1 MNPLLRLCALAAGL
15 FLSVSPGAAKEP
27 PPWLAESYGGK
38 YADDPFGKGFLAD
51 LPRFRREAIER
62 MERRTGIVPAE
73 PDRIGILVLDAEALP
88 EKEREKWRREAFS
101 VARAPEGGAFAAVV
115 ALYLEPF
122 ASGEAL
128 AEPAL
133 ARALVKA
140 AFLARFSDKDLKRI
154 PDWIVE
160 GLALYAG
167 GDDEGEAVVERILAA
182 RRKPVETLLGDL
194 EGRHEKSDLAQD
206 FWAFLWLEKEKG
218 RRAVQSFGKGVYE
231 GKPYDETLMGIAG
244 KGWGGI
250 TGEVADFARK
260 ELAPLSAGTEAW
272 KALEKRVRAAPEED
286 WRRFTDEI
294 SGLIEKHRRAWW
306 ADKAR
311 YLLARAREEG
321 GQTEQASEAY
331 QDIADGVP
339 PRSPFV
345 ADARYRW
352 ALMLEKRGRRED
364 AEREFA
370 RCVRDHFEEPFVDDA
385 LESLARLSEKRRD
398 ADAAARWRVELDRWK
413 ARKEAAK
420 KEDGA
425 SKKK

>member
-1 MNPLLRLCALAAGL
+1 MPAG
-15 FLSVSPGAAKEP
+15 VAKES
-27 PPWLAESYGGK
+27 PPWLVEAYGGK
-38 YADDPFGKGFLAD
+38 YANDPFGKGFLAD
-51 LPRFRREAIER
+51 LPRFRREALER

-73 PDRIGILVLDAEALP
+73 PDRIGILALDAEALP
-88 EKEREKWRREAFS
+88 EKERKKWRREAFS
-101 VARAPEGGAFAAVV
+101 VARGPEGGAFSAVV
-115 ALYLEPF
+115 TLYLEPF

-128 AEPAL
+128 AEPSL
-133 ARALVKA
+133 ARALVEA
-140 AFLARFSDKDLKRI
+140 AFLARFSDKELKGI
-154 PDWIVE
+154 PDWVMS
-160 GLALYAG
+160 GLGLYAG

-194 EGRHEKSDLAQD
+194 EGKREKSDLAQD

-218 RRAVQSFGKGVYE
+218 RRAVQSFGKAVHE

-250 TGEVADFARK
+250 AEEVAEFARK
-260 ELAPLSAGTEAW
+260 ELASLASGTEAW

-286 WRRFTDEI
+286 WRRFADEI
-294 SGLIEKHRRAWW
+294 AGMIEKHRRAWW
-306 ADKAR
+306 GDPAR

-339 PRSPFV
+339 PRGPLV

-352 ALMLEKRGRRED
+352 ARMLEKRGRRED

-370 RCVRDHFEEPFVDDA
+370 RCVRDHFEETFAEDA
-385 LESLARLSEKRRD
+385 LEALIRLAEKRRD
-398 ADAAARWRVELDRWK
+398 ADAAARWRVALDRWK

-420 KEDGA
+420 TDGGA
-425 SKKK
+425 SPKK